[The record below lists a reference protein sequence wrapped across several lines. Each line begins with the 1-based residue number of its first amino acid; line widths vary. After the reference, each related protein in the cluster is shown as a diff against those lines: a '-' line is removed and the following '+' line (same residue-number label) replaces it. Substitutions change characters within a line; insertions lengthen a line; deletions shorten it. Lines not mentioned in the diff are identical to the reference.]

1 MTYMT
6 HIGLKRLYE
15 QIRNVPGKE
24 YVELPPT
31 ERTPEIVLDRSGE
44 EGRIKFTGRS
54 LPDDARS
61 FYQPIITWIDD
72 YFHDP
77 NESTIISFD
86 LEYFNTSSSKM
97 LLEIIRKLRELEKQ
111 NKKIR
116 VEWYYLED
124 DEDILESGVTF
135 QDLSNVE
142 FDFISYQ

>member
-72 YFHDP
+72 YFYDP

-97 LLEIIRKLRELEKQ
+97 LLEIIRKLRNLEKQ
-111 NKKIR
+111 DKKIR